1 MATPTKI
8 LAISA
13 PITITAGEVEG
24 DKKSPPKFSVLA
36 YTGGVLPGALKSSDG
51 SREDVVIDLAGVE
64 FGKSLVANLDHD
76 PFKRVGHITAVEND
90 GKQLSMSGFASAATP
105 ARDEVVASAAD
116 GFVWQASVEGPPKK
130 LEFVKAGKTT
140 VVNGQTFHGPIYVAR
155 KSVLK
160 GFAFVSHGADDNTIV
175 SIAAIAD
182 TSRGSP
188 MDLELKKWI
197 EAMGFDPET
206 LTESQLAGLEA
217 NYNGRNKP
225 VQKTTVKL
233 ADGLEAKKAETE
245 RIDSITEIAL
255 TACDR
260 RPYDIDAIKKMAEDA
275 IEAKWSV
282 DKFRLELLEA
292 SIPPA
297 HTVFRS
303 RKDER
308 LNNRVIEAAICVAGR
323 LPDVEKHYDDQ
334 TLQAAHDKFKGNIGL
349 KQLFL
354 LAAESRG
361 YRASYASDVTLEVQ
375 RAAFGMTS
383 PQHIQAAS
391 GWSYVELSSILS
403 NTANKFIREGWNT
416 VDMTPMRI
424 ASIRNV
430 RNFQQITT
438 VSLVG
443 DTQYEKLGAAG
454 EIKHGTLGEVVYT
467 NKADTYAKML
477 AITRQD
483 IINDD
488 LGALTVVPRK
498 LGRGAGL
505 KLNDIF
511 WTAFLYG
518 ETSGFFAASHSSPT
532 GNSNLNTGAADV
544 TVGGLD
550 ATYTLFMNQIDPDGK
565 PLGIMPAIML
575 VPTAQHAAALRLMN
589 SELLIDGT
597 STGLGG
603 NANVWRG
610 RFRVETSPYMHNTAY
625 TGYSTSAW
633 YLMADPGTLPT
644 IEIAALNGRVEPTID
659 TADADFNVLGV
670 QMRGYSD
677 VGVALQEYRACVKA
691 DGGSS

>member
-1 MATPTKI
+1 MASKKI
-8 LAISA
+8 IALES
-13 PITITAGEVEG
+13 TVSITAAKDDG
-24 DKKSPPKFSVLA
+24 DKKTPPAFEVTA
-36 YTGGVLPGALKSSDG
+36 YTGGAMQINGWDMP
-51 SREDVVIDLAGVE
+51 VVIDLAGLSYR
-64 FGKSLVANLDHD
+64 KSLVANLDHD
-76 PFKRVGHITAVEND
+76 PRQRVGHVTDTSKVD
-90 GKQLSMSGFASAATP
+90 GKLVLSGFASAATQA
-105 ARDEVVASAAD
+105 AREVVESAAN
-116 GFVWQASVEGPPKK
+116 GFVWQASVEVVPTKVIE
-130 LEFVKAGKTT
+130 LAAGKTAL
-140 VVNGQTFHGPIYVAR
+140 VNGQEVSGPAYITR
-155 KSVLK
+155 KGTLK
-160 GFAFVSHGADDNTIV
+160 GFGFVSHGADDNTIV
-175 SIAAIAD
+175 SIAASAD

-225 VQKTTVKL
+225 VQSKITVKL
-233 ADGLEAKKAETE
+233 ADGLEAKKAEAE
-245 RIDSITEIAL
+245 RIDGITEIAL
-255 TACDR
+255 SACDK
-260 RPYDIDAIKKMAEDA
+260 RPYDIEGIKKLAEDA

-383 PQHIQAAS
+383 PQHIQAAA

-443 DTQYEKLGAAG
+443 DTQFEKLGAAG

-511 WTAFLYG
+511 WTAFLRG
-518 ETSGFFAASHSSPT
+518 ETDGFFASSHTNPT
-532 GNSNLNTGAADV
+532 GNSNLNAGAADV